1 MIVLGVDPGLSLTGW
16 GFVASPDGNSVSL
29 INYGCIKTAPGINLT
44 QRLKIINHTL
54 RELIQQYKPEVM
66 AIEELFFAKEAR
78 TVASVGQARGA
89 ILMAAADEN
98 LPVFEYNPRKVKIAV
113 TGYGSADKNQIQ
125 QMIKTI
131 LKLKEIPKPDDA
143 ADALAIAVTHIQTS
157 RISTIAG
164 IKA

>member
-16 GFVASPDGNSVSL
+16 GFVASPDRNSVSL
-29 INYGCIKTAPGINLT
+29 ISYGCIKTLPGVNLT

-54 RELIQQYKPEVM
+54 RDLVKEYKPGVM
-66 AIEELFFAKEAR
+66 AVEELFFAKEAR

-89 ILMAAADEN
+89 ILMAAADEG

-157 RISTIAG
+157 KISAIAG

>member
-16 GFVASPDGNSVSL
+16 GFVSSPDRNALSL
-29 INYGCIKTAPGINLT
+29 VCYGCIKTASGTNLIE
-44 QRLKIINHTL
+44 RLKIINHTL
-54 RELIQQYKPEVM
+54 RGLIREHKPECM

-125 QMIKTI
+125 QMMKTMFR
-131 LKLKEIPKPDDA
+131 LKEIPKPDDA
-143 ADALAIAVTHIQTS
+143 ADAIAIAVTHMQTS
-157 RISTIAG
+157 RISAIAG